1 MPNYYYDGSFDGLL
15 TVIYIAYKDRK
26 NNALRITV
34 KTEQLLLELDD
45 INVITDFSKSRCV
58 EKSICDKLSKNFL
71 MFNLLNSYIYIS
83 RVIGYLYQ
91 PK

>member
-34 KTEQLLLELDD
+34 KTEQLLLGLDD

-58 EKSICDKLSKNFL
+58 EISICVKLSK
-71 MFNLLNSYIYIS
+71 
-83 RVIGYLYQ
+83 
-91 PK
+91 